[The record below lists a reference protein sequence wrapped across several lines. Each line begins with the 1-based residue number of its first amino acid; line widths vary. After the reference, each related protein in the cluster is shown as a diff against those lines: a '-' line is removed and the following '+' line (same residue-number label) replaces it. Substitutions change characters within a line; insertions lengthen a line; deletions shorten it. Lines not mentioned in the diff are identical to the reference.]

1 MNFVSLIG
9 TTAAVLTTAAFLP
22 QAIRTIRT
30 KETRDLSLGMLITQT
45 TGNLAWI
52 TYGYCIAD
60 VPLFAANIVTFSL
73 VATILA
79 LKIRHK

>member
-1 MNFVSLIG
+1 MNVVSLIG
-9 TTAAVLTTAAFLP
+9 ITAAVLTTVAFLP
-22 QAIRTIRT
+22 QAISTIRT
-30 KETRDLSLGMLITQT
+30 KETRDLSLGMLITQS

-52 TYGYCIAD
+52 TYAYCIAD
-60 VPLFAANIVTFSL
+60 GPLFAANIVTFSL